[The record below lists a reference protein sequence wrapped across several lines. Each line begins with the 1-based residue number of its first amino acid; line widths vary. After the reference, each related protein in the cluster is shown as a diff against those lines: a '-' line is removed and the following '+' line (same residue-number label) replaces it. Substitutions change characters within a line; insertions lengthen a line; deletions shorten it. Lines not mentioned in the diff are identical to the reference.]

1 MSRADDSV
9 RIRFPAEDDLRA
21 VYENQA
27 DVYGITVDPGDLEAW
42 KRRVE
47 LDDILL
53 AEDVS
58 DPQHPFVV
66 GTSLYYRLK
75 LTVPGGGMLDA
86 AWLAMIA
93 VAATHQGR
101 GIWQQLSGQG
111 FGILMER
118 GCPILCGVPT
128 QPTVYEILGAGVAS
142 YTHTY
147 NIEPRF
153 TELRAKPSRNRAR
166 KVDSSEA
173 KSQLPS
179 IYDRYL
185 TVTPGALSRQRG
197 WWADVLEDRVTQR
210 ENASALN
217 FITHPDGFL
226 TYRVVGA
233 SPHAYRRPFGTMI
246 VEDFCPVTSE
256 AHTELLGALVGLNMF
271 DNIVV
276 KVPVD
281 DPLPLKLKD
290 QLAAQLTG
298 GGDFLWLRIMDVPKV
313 LAARRYSADADLV
326 LEVTDPLGAAGGRF
340 LLEIRD
346 GAATVTPHD
355 GPPDVELAL
364 GDLGT
369 LFMGAHRGWE
379 LQRANR
385 ISGRRSG
392 ALEQLDAAFN
402 TQRAPYCG
410 TLF

>member
-1 MSRADDSV
+1 MNSPADSV
-9 RIRFPAEDDLRA
+9 NIRFPTEHDLQA

-27 DVYGITVDPGDLEAW
+27 DVYGITADPGDVEAW
-42 KRRVE
+42 KRRVD
-47 LDDILL
+47 LDDILI

-58 DPQHPFVV
+58 DPQHPCVV
-66 GTSLYYRLK
+66 GTSLYYRLQ
-75 LTVPGGGMLDA
+75 LTVPGGRTLEA

-101 GIWQQLSGQG
+101 GVWQRLSGQG

-142 YTHTY
+142 YSHTY

-166 KVDSSEA
+166 KVNAAEA

-185 TVTPGALSRQRG
+185 AVTPGALSRRSG
-197 WWADVLEDRVTQR
+197 WWDDVLEDRVTQR

-217 FITHPDGFL
+217 FITHPDGFV

-233 SPHAYRRPFGTMI
+233 SPHAYRRPFGTM
-246 VEDFCPVTSE
+246 VVQDFCPVTPE
-256 AHTELLGALVGLNMF
+256 AHTELLGALVSLNMF
-271 DNIVV
+271 DNIVIN
-276 KVPVD
+276 VPVD

-298 GGDFLWLRIMDVPKV
+298 GADFLWMRIMDVPKV
-313 LAARRYSADADLV
+313 LAGRRYSADADLV
-326 LEVTDPLGAAGGRF
+326 LEVNDPLGVAGGRF
-340 LLEIRD
+340 RLQIHD
-346 GAATVTPHD
+346 GVGTCTPHD
-355 GPPDVELAL
+355 GPPDVKMALA
-364 GDLGT
+364 DLGT
-369 LFMGAHRGWE
+369 LFMGAHRAWE
-379 LQRANR
+379 LQRAFR
-385 ISGRRSG
+385 IEELQSGS
-392 ALEQLDAAFN
+392 LEKLDAAF
-402 TQRAPYCG
+402 TTRRAPFCG